1 VRIWGRQGRASAA
14 DDYIDADRRLVA
26 ERVAEIFRWLFVL
39 ILFILNNFGGLQLAG
54 ARLFSNGVLV
64 AWALFNLGVTVLLVR
79 GFKPGRQFGLLTT
92 AVDLA
97 AGALLV
103 YTSSGLTSP
112 YILAL
117 FLAIIASAIRFGTA
131 YSLLCAAVIGFVYLF
146 VGGTVPADYA
156 RDPQLGLTT
165 AGRIFLF
172 FVVALVT
179 GLMGDELRRERRLA
193 VSRAAQAESLQ
204 QMSGAL
210 AYSLDVSD
218 LFEVILQQA
227 VKVSNAD
234 SGQLIL
240 HTGGRLQLAAF
251 HGQGGKSD
259 RVAIEKGDPLTQRV
273 AATGDALHIKDTRS
287 YGGPEPIGASPP
299 LSLMLVPI
307 LVQDRVAAIM
317 KVVAF
322 TRANAF
328 TDQQFFMLGALA
340 ASAAGPLSNS
350 LRYERKTREAITD
363 GLTGLLNHREFRRRL
378 EIEFSRYRRKGTPLG
393 LMIIDVDL
401 FKTVNDSMGH
411 QHGDEVL
418 RAAADLVAR
427 AVREHDLVS
436 RYGGDEMA
444 VILPDTSAAEAATTA
459 ARLTKIVRDAAIH
472 ATSTRDLTL
481 SIGIAG
487 CPQDAITSDE
497 LLMAADEALY
507 YAKRLGRDRCLS
519 FADVVSEFARDR
531 QALSRAIV
539 ESGPQLVAAISRAVA
554 LSDPGGTQHTSR
566 IAAFAHAIARK
577 LGRHDQELEL
587 VRTAALLHE
596 IGRLEAGTDVR
607 HHDWMSEH
615 GVLAER
621 VIQRGNFLPELVEI
635 IRHHHER
642 WDGKGKPDGLAGEQ
656 IPLLARVLAVA
667 DAFDQLTSDDEH
679 PLSPVDALDRLA
691 DDGGKAYDQHVVD
704 GLASLVGEGERLGSI
719 LRMPPRVIQTA

>member
-1 VRIWGRQGRASAA
+1 
-14 DDYIDADRRLVA
+14 
-26 ERVAEIFRWLFVL
+26 
-39 ILFILNNFGGLQLAG
+39 
-54 ARLFSNGVLV
+54 
-64 AWALFNLGVTVLLVR
+64 
-79 GFKPGRQFGLLTT
+79 
-92 AVDLA
+92 
-97 AGALLV
+97 
-103 YTSSGLTSP
+103 
-112 YILAL
+112 
-117 FLAIIASAIRFGTA
+117 
-131 YSLLCAAVIGFVYLF
+131 
-146 VGGTVPADYA
+146 
-156 RDPQLGLTT
+156 
-165 AGRIFLF
+165 
-172 FVVALVT
+172 
-179 GLMGDELRRERRLA
+179 MGDELRRERRLA

-378 EIEFSRYRRKGTPLG
+378 EIESSVRDALTGAYNRHFFLERLG
-393 LMIIDVDL
+393 VEVGYAARHASHAAVLLFDVDL

-679 PLSPVDALDRLA
+679 PLRPVDALDRLA